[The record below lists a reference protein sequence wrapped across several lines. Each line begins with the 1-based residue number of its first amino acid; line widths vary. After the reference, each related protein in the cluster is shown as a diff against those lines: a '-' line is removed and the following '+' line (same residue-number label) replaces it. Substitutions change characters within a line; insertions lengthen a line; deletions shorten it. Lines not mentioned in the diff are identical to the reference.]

1 MAPARKQNLFNFSV
15 YSAGNAVLET
25 RKLRRYSHL
34 LGPRVPSLT
43 ALDSEPL
50 VNRCS
55 PAHVFRDSPPMKPHG
70 VEFNA
75 AANEP
80 SHHRCRGASMAV
92 MGQNLSNHSDNVLLR
107 PH

>member
-1 MAPARKQNLFNFSV
+1 MAPAKLDGDGSLPV

-34 LGPRVPSLT
+34 IGPRVPSLT

-55 PAHVFRDSPPMKPHG
+55 PAHVFRD
-70 VEFNA
+70 
-75 AANEP
+75 
-80 SHHRCRGASMAV
+80 
-92 MGQNLSNHSDNVLLR
+92 
-107 PH
+107 